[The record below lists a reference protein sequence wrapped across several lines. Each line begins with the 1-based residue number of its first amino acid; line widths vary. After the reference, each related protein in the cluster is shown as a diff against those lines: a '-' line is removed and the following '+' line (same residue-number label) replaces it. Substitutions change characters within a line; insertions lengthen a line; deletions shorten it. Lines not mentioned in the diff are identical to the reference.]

1 MNEIGYSPK
10 NLKFDQEGR
19 DKLITG
25 ISTIAAAVKSTL
37 GPSGQ
42 TVLIESPHHTHGITV
57 TKDGVT
63 VAKAVDLLDP
73 TENLAVRMMKEAADR
88 TATSAGDGTTTAI
101 VLTEALVKAGMEHI
115 SPDANKTEVLRE
127 LVAKTT
133 KICDNLKKNARK
145 VTKGRLKD
153 VATISANN
161 DTTIGDIIAKVYKSV
176 GENGIVTVDKSQT
189 SDKQHPSD

>member
-19 DKLITG
+19 DKLIKG
-25 ISTIAAAVKSTL
+25 IETIASAVKSTL

-73 TENLAVRMMKEAADR
+73 VENLAVRMMKEAAER
-88 TATSAGDGTTTAI
+88 TATAAATG
-101 VLTEALVKAGMEHI
+101 
-115 SPDANKTEVLRE
+115 LR
-127 LVAKTT
+127 L
-133 KICDNLKKNARK
+133 R
-145 VTKGRLKD
+145 
-153 VATISANN
+153 
-161 DTTIGDIIAKVYKSV
+161 
-176 GENGIVTVDKSQT
+176 
-189 SDKQHPSD
+189 

>member
-88 TATSAGDGTTTAI
+88 TATSAGDGSKQ
-101 VLTEALVKAGMEHI
+101 VW
-115 SPDANKTEVLRE
+115 S
-127 LVAKTT
+127 
-133 KICDNLKKNARK
+133 
-145 VTKGRLKD
+145 
-153 VATISANN
+153 
-161 DTTIGDIIAKVYKSV
+161 
-176 GENGIVTVDKSQT
+176 T
-189 SDKQHPSD
+189 SLLI